1 MQFEQ
6 FESENGK
13 NVINIIIEKN
23 DDIKSILKNKDTEII
38 IEKK

>member
-23 DDIKSILKNKDTEII
+23 KTRLLKHHQKQKKILMMIY
-38 IEKK
+38 